1 MQARTER
8 RLGFVAAIAL
18 TASAFAMPAVSTHMV
33 QVATAQTPALTT
45 APATLHASVD
55 SMKLELSRLV
65 AFTDIATK
73 PVHYE

>member
-18 TASAFAMPAVSTHMV
+18 TASAFAMPAVSTQMV
-33 QVATAQTPALTT
+33 QDTT

-65 AFTDIATK
+65 AFADSAAK
-73 PVHYE
+73 PAHYE

>member
-18 TASAFAMPAVSTHMV
+18 TTAAFAIPAISTQM
-33 QVATAQTPALTT
+33 AQDTT
-45 APATLHASVD
+45 APTTLHASVD
-55 SMKLELSRLV
+55 SMKIKLSRLV
-65 AFTDIATK
+65 AFADTATK

>member
-18 TASAFAMPAVSTHMV
+18 TASAFAMPAVSTQMA
-33 QVATAQTPALTT
+33 QVTT

-65 AFTDIATK
+65 AFADSAAK
-73 PVHYE
+73 PAHYE

>member
-18 TASAFAMPAVSTHMV
+18 TASAFAMPAVSTQM
-33 QVATAQTPALTT
+33 AQDAT

-65 AFTDIATK
+65 AFADNAAK

>member
-18 TASAFAMPAVSTHMV
+18 TTAAFAMPAVSTQMV
-33 QVATAQTPALTT
+33 QDTT
-45 APATLHASVD
+45 APTTLHASID
-55 SMKLELSRLV
+55 SMKSELSRLV
-65 AFTDIATK
+65 AFADTAAK

>member
-18 TASAFAMPAVSTHMV
+18 TASAFIMPAASTQM
-33 QVATAQTPALTT
+33 AQDTT

-65 AFTDIATK
+65 AFADSAAK

>member
-18 TASAFAMPAVSTHMV
+18 TASAFAMPAVSTQM
-33 QVATAQTPALTT
+33 AQDTT

-65 AFTDIATK
+65 AFADSAAK

>member
-18 TASAFAMPAVSTHMV
+18 TASAFAMPAVSTQM
-33 QVATAQTPALTT
+33 AQDTT

-65 AFTDIATK
+65 AFADSAAK
-73 PVHYE
+73 PAHYE

>member
-18 TASAFAMPAVSTHMV
+18 TASAFAMPAVSTQM
-33 QVATAQTPALTT
+33 AQDTT

-55 SMKLELSRLV
+55 SVKLELSRLV
-65 AFTDIATK
+65 AFADNAAK
-73 PVHYE
+73 PAHYE

>member
-8 RLGFVAAIAL
+8 HLGFVAAIAL
-18 TASAFAMPAVSTHMV
+18 TTAAFAMPAISTQM
-33 QVATAQTPALTT
+33 AQDTT

-55 SMKLELSRLV
+55 SMKIELSRLV
-65 AFTDIATK
+65 AFADTATK

>member
-18 TASAFAMPAVSTHMV
+18 TAAAFAMPAISTQM
-33 QVATAQTPALTT
+33 AQDTT
-45 APATLHASVD
+45 APTTLHASVD
-55 SMKLELSRLV
+55 SMKIELSRLV
-65 AFTDIATK
+65 AFADTATK

>member
-18 TASAFAMPAVSTHMV
+18 TTAAFAVPAVSTQM
-33 QVATAQTPALTT
+33 AQDIT
-45 APATLHASVD
+45 APAKRHASVD
-55 SMKLELSRLV
+55 SMKFELSRLV
-65 AFTDIATK
+65 AFADSASK

>member
-18 TASAFAMPAVSTHMV
+18 TASAFAMPAVSTQM
-33 QVATAQTPALTT
+33 AQDTT
-45 APATLHASVD
+45 APATLYASVD

-65 AFTDIATK
+65 AFADSAAK

>member
-18 TASAFAMPAVSTHMV
+18 TTAAFAMPAISTQM
-33 QVATAQTPALTT
+33 AQDMT

-55 SMKLELSRLV
+55 NMKNELSRLV
-65 AFTDIATK
+65 AFADNATK
-73 PVHYE
+73 PVRYE

>member
-18 TASAFAMPAVSTHMV
+18 TTAAFAMPAISTQM
-33 QVATAQTPALTT
+33 AQDTT
-45 APATLHASVD
+45 APTTLHASVD
-55 SMKLELSRLV
+55 SMKIELSRLV
-65 AFTDIATK
+65 AFADTATK

>member
-18 TASAFAMPAVSTHMV
+18 TTAAFAMPAISTQM
-33 QVATAQTPALTT
+33 AQDTT
-45 APATLHASVD
+45 ASTTLHASVD
-55 SMKLELSRLV
+55 SMKIELSRLV
-65 AFTDIATK
+65 AFADIATK

>member
-18 TASAFAMPAVSTHMV
+18 TTAAFAMPAISTQM
-33 QVATAQTPALTT
+33 AQDMT

-55 SMKLELSRLV
+55 SMKNELSRLV
-65 AFTDIATK
+65 AFADNATK
-73 PVHYE
+73 PVRYE

>member
-18 TASAFAMPAVSTHMV
+18 TTAAFAMPAISTQM
-33 QVATAQTPALTT
+33 AQDTT
-45 APATLHASVD
+45 APTTLHASVD
-55 SMKLELSRLV
+55 SMKIELSRLV
-65 AFTDIATK
+65 AFADIATK

>member
-18 TASAFAMPAVSTHMV
+18 TASAFAMPAIST
-33 QVATAQTPALTT
+33 QVAQDTT

-55 SMKLELSRLV
+55 TMKFELSRLV
-65 AFTDIATK
+65 AFADSAAK